1 MAAQIHEFDDV
12 SRVRRWHDLIV
23 AGRIPASRSG
33 GMWDKRSWSL
43 AMSGLEGLM
52 LGLIALI
59 VLDVMAL
66 RCGRDSRKSS
76 DVRRDWNS

>member
-1 MAAQIHEFDDV
+1 MAAKIHEFDDV

-23 AGRIPASRSG
+23 AGTIPAGKSG
-33 GMWDKRSWSL
+33 GMWDKRRRSL

-66 RCGRDSRKSS
+66 RCGRDSRTSS
-76 DVRRDWNS
+76 DGRRNWNP